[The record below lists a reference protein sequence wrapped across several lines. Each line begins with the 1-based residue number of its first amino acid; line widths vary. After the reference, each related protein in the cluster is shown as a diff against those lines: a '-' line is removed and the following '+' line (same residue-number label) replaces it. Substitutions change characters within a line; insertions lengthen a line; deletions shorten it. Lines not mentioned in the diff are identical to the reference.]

1 MKDSNRFREISHI
14 SFQSGVEFAKML
26 SELPVLYHTSLLI
39 IYFSLIFLNVDFTY
53 LFIVY
58 FWLHWVFDAEWTFF
72 WLRRVWAS
80 RCVWGLLIQQ
90 LSLCSRAWEPQLLS
104 PCAAATEACTSWSLC
119 STTREDTAMR
129 SPHITRKSSPCS
141 LKLEKTHAQQQRQ
154 FSQK

>member
-1 MKDSNRFREISHI
+1 MNQRQMDLMTGLPNTSSDFCGGLLLLLFYTFIY
-14 SFQSGVEFAKML
+14 L
-26 SELPVLYHTSLLI
+26 S
-39 IYFSLIFLNVDFTY
+39 
-53 LFIVY
+53 IVY

-72 WLRRVWAS
+72 WLRRVWTS
-80 RCVWGLLIQQ
+80 RCVWGLLIQL

-104 PCAAATEACTSWSLC
+104 PCAATTEARTSWSLC

-154 FSQK
+154 FSQKQINKINK